1 MLKLK
6 KLKNDLF
13 VAEKA
18 EIFDEE
24 KQISD
29 KAPIEKQS
37 VTI

>member
-6 KLKNDLF
+6 KLKKMTF

-24 KQISD
+24 KQIFGQSSD
-29 KAPIEKQS
+29 
-37 VTI
+37 